1 MKKLLL
7 ALALMS
13 LLSCAGAS
21 DKIKDCYIISKLD
34 EYSIVCSDAVK
45 TCKRVDNKLICTIE
59 LTLDS
64 GETQ

>member
-7 ALALMS
+7 ISVLGF
-13 LLSCAGAS
+13 LLSCAGAN
-21 DKIKDCYIISKLD
+21 DKTKDCYIISKLD

-45 TCKRVDNKLICTIE
+45 TCKRENNKLICTIE